1 LLIPIRE
8 CCDTSLITV
17 LTISIFC
24 CITNYTSYLRAC
36 SSTKVNSMAIK
47 ELTHY
52 RQTFMHNTNEY
63 RLVKH
68 YAVYFS
74 ENVKP
79 NITQYKAAA

>member
-1 LLIPIRE
+1 
-8 CCDTSLITV
+8 
-17 LTISIFC
+17 
-24 CITNYTSYLRAC
+24 
-36 SSTKVNSMAIK
+36 MAIK